1 MIFNKSFGNYR
12 LAQKLATGGMADL
25 FLAVRQGAGGFE
37 RLVVIKSLL
46 PHLLE
51 QEATRALFLQ
61 EGLIGGRIEHANV
74 VRVLDADVA
83 EGRPFL
89 VLEYI
94 AGANLESLVALAGEG
109 TLGPDE
115 VARCIADAAYG
126 LAAAHRATD
135 RDGRPLALV
144 HRDISPHNLLVGVD
158 GRTRLFDFG
167 VAQTSTS
174 EPGNTKSAGKTAYM
188 SPEQCRGHEL
198 DGRSDLF
205 ALGVVFHELLT
216 GRRLFARDSYMA
228 SLRAITEEEIVPP
241 STVRAGVPAEL
252 DGLVMQLLEREPED
266 RIASAE
272 LVAEELERWLAGR
285 SPAAWN
291 ALGAKVAEGFAA
303 RLEEEQAVALKVL
316 AAPVQTE
323 STVDLANFRYS
334 GAVASVAETPAQA
347 PPTAAVAPA
356 APGVAVAAPAALGVA
371 VAAPSASDAALAAA
385 RRTTRLA
392 VAGALVCA
400 GLALFA
406 VTRQRPV
413 APASPVAAAPQPAP
427 AAIPTSAAEPTGGPG
442 AVRVVYEPAD
452 ATLFVDGTQSGS
464 RSPADIAS
472 LALGKEHSLRLE
484 REGFETISFPFTLDS
499 AEVLEIQLQLS
510 PAVPVGKVDLLSE
523 PAGAEVWVAGNRLG
537 VTPLVGAEFAA
548 NKNFVIEF
556 RRPGASTVRRAIFV
570 RSGANPPVEVKPAV
584 AATPKPAA
592 AAAAPA
598 APVAPARKAMPKT
611 KNADGKYPL
620 LTE

>member
-1 MIFNKSFGNYR
+1 VIFNKSFGNYR
-12 LAQKLATGGMADL
+12 LAKKLATGGMADL
-25 FLAVRQGAGGFE
+25 FLAVRQGEGGFE

-61 EGLIGGRIEHANV
+61 EGRIGGRIEHANV
-74 VRVLDADVA
+74 VPVLDADVA

-89 VLEYI
+89 VLAYV
-94 AGANLESLVALAGEG
+94 AGANLDELVAQGGESA
-109 TLGPDE
+109 LSADE
-115 VARCIADAAYG
+115 AARCITDAAHG

-135 RDGRPLALV
+135 REGQPLAVV

-167 VAQTSTS
+167 VAQTSAS

-228 SLRAITEEEIVPP
+228 SLRAITEEEIAPP
-241 STVRAGVPAEL
+241 SQVRAGVPAEL
-252 DGLVMQLLEREPED
+252 DALVMQLLEREPEE

-272 LVAEELERWLAGR
+272 RVAEELERWLAGR
-285 SPAAWN
+285 STAAWK
-291 ALGAKVAEGFAA
+291 ALGAKVAAGFSA

-334 GAVASVAETPAQA
+334 GAVPSVTEAPAPI
-347 PPTAAVAPA
+347 PPAAAAVAPA
-356 APGVAVAAPAALGVA
+356 VGTAAPVSPSANAAIAAAKRQSAVAIAVALVFAGLAVFAVMRQRPAAPAAPVA
-371 VAAPSASDAALAAA
+371 VAVASQPAQEAAPLAAVVPA
-385 RRTTRLA
+385 
-392 VAGALVCA
+392 AGA
-400 GLALFA
+400 
-406 VTRQRPV
+406 
-413 APASPVAAAPQPAP
+413 
-427 AAIPTSAAEPTGGPG
+427 G

-452 ATLFVDGTQSGS
+452 ATLFVDGIFGGAA
-464 RSPADIAS
+464 SPTDIAS

-484 REGFETISFPFTLDS
+484 RAGYETIFFPFTLDS

-510 PAVPVGKVDLLSE
+510 PAVPVGKVDLVSE
-523 PAGAEVWVAGNRLG
+523 PAGAEVWIAGNRLG
-537 VTPLVGAEFAA
+537 VTPLRQVELAA
-548 NKNFVIEF
+548 NKTFVIEF
-556 RRPGASTVRRAIFV
+556 RRQGSPTVRRAIFV
-570 RSGANPPVEVKPAV
+570 RSGANPAVEVRNAV
-584 AATPKPAA
+584 ARAAKPESP

-598 APVAPARKAMPKT
+598 ATPGRKSLPKE
-611 KNADGKYPL
+611 KSADGKYPL

>member
-1 MIFNKSFGNYR
+1 VIFNKSFGNYR
-12 LAQKLATGGMADL
+12 LARKLATGGMADL
-25 FLAVRQGAGGFE
+25 FLAVRQGEGGFE

-61 EGLIGGRIEHANV
+61 EGRIGGQVEHANV

-89 VLEYI
+89 VLEYV
-94 AGANLESLVALAGEG
+94 AGANLDELVALAGDDAL
-109 TLGPDE
+109 TVDE
-115 VARCIADAAYG
+115 AARCIADAAHG

-135 RDGRPLALV
+135 REGHPLALV
-144 HRDISPHNLLVGVD
+144 HRDISPHNLMVGVD

-167 VAQTSTS
+167 VAQTATS
-174 EPGNTKSAGKTAYM
+174 EPGSSKTAGKTAYM

-198 DGRSDLF
+198 DARSDIF
-205 ALGVVFHELLT
+205 ALGVVFHELLS

-241 STVRAGVPAEL
+241 SHIRAEVPAEL
-252 DGLVMQLLEREPED
+252 DALVMQLLEREPEE
-266 RIASAE
+266 RMGSAE
-272 LVAEELERWLAGR
+272 KLAEELERWVAGR

-291 ALGAKVAEGFAA
+291 ALGTKVASGFAA
-303 RLEEEQAVALKVL
+303 TLEENRAVALKVL

-334 GAVASVAETPAQA
+334 GSVPSA
-347 PPTAAVAPA
+347 PEAPA
-356 APGVAVAAPAALGVA
+356 AAPSNATPPVAAPAVSMARPLA
-371 VAAPSASDAALAAA
+371 DSAALAAA
-385 RRTTRLA
+385 KRQTAMA
-392 VAGALVCA
+392 VAVALICA

-406 VTRQRPV
+406 VTRPRPV
-413 APASPVAAAPQPAP
+413 ATAAPVVAAPQPTLAAAP
-427 AAIPTSAAEPTGGPG
+427 PTSAAEPSPGAG
-442 AVRVVYEPAD
+442 AVRVVYQPAD

-464 RSPADIAS
+464 KSPADIAS

-484 REGFETISFPFTLDS
+484 RDGFETIFFPFTLDS

-510 PAVPVGKVDLLSE
+510 PAVPVGKLDLLSE
-523 PAGAEVWVAGNRLG
+523 PAGAEVWIAGNRLG
-537 VTPLVGAEFAA
+537 VTPLRQVELAA
-548 NKNFVIEF
+548 NKTFVIEF
-556 RRPGASTVRRAIFV
+556 RRPGGPTVRRAIFV

-584 AATPKPAA
+584 ALAPKPATA
-592 AAAAPA
+592 AAEPA
-598 APVAPARKAMPKT
+598 APAPARKPLPKK

>member
-12 LAQKLATGGMADL
+12 LAKKLATGGMADL
-25 FLAVRQGAGGFE
+25 FLAVRQGEGGFE

-61 EGLIGGRIEHANV
+61 EGRIGGRIEHANV

-89 VLEYI
+89 VLEYV
-94 AGANLESLVALAGEG
+94 AGANLDELVAQGGESA
-109 TLGPDE
+109 LSAE
-115 VARCIADAAYG
+115 EAARCIADAAHG

-135 RDGRPLALV
+135 REGHPLALV

-158 GRTRLFDFG
+158 GKTRLFDFG
-167 VAQTSTS
+167 VAQTAAS
-174 EPGNTKSAGKTAYM
+174 EPGSTKTAGKTAYM

-228 SLRAITEEEIVPP
+228 SLRAITEEEIAPP
-241 STVRAGVPAEL
+241 SQLRAGVPAEL
-252 DGLVMQLLEREPED
+252 DALVRQLLEREPEE

-272 LVAEELERWLAGR
+272 RVAEELERWLAGR
-285 SPAAWN
+285 STAAWN
-291 ALGAKVAEGFAA
+291 ALGAKVAAGFSA
-303 RLEEEQAVALKVL
+303 RLEEDQAVALKVL

-334 GAVASVAETPAQA
+334 GAVPSVTEAPAPILPA
-347 PPTAAVAPA
+347 APA
-356 APGVAVAAPAALGVA
+356 AAPALGVA
-371 VAAPSASDAALAAA
+371 VASPAAGDAAIAAA
-385 RRTTRLA
+385 KRQTA
-392 VAGALVCA
+392 VAIAVALVFA
-400 GLALFA
+400 GLAIFA
-406 VTRQRPV
+406 VTGQRPV
-413 APASPVAAAPQPAP
+413 APAAPVALAPQPAQEAAPLAAVVP
-427 AAIPTSAAEPTGGPG
+427 AAGAG

-452 ATLFVDGTQSGS
+452 ATLFVDGIFSGS
-464 RSPADIAS
+464 ASPTDIAS

-484 REGFETISFPFTLDS
+484 RAGYETIFFPFTLDS

-510 PAVPVGKVDLLSE
+510 PAVPVGKVDLVSE
-523 PAGAEVWVAGNRLG
+523 PAGAEVWIAGNRLG
-537 VTPLVGAEFAA
+537 VTPLRQVELAA
-548 NKNFVIEF
+548 NKTFVIEF
-556 RRPGASTVRRAIFV
+556 RRQGSPTVRRAIFV
-570 RSGANPPVEVKPAV
+570 RSGANPAVEVRNAV
-584 AATPKPAA
+584 ARAAKPESPAI
-592 AAAAPA
+592 AAPA
-598 APVAPARKAMPKT
+598 VAPARKSLPKQ
-611 KNADGKYPL
+611 KAADGKYPL

>member
-12 LAQKLATGGMADL
+12 LAKKLATGGMADL
-25 FLAVRQGAGGFE
+25 FLAVRQGGGGFE

-61 EGLIGGRIEHANV
+61 EGRIGGRIEHANV
-74 VRVLDADVA
+74 VRVLDAEVA

-89 VLEYI
+89 VLEYV
-94 AGANLESLVALAGEG
+94 AGANLDELIALAGEG

-135 RDGRPLALV
+135 REGRPLALV

-167 VAQTSTS
+167 VAQTAAS

-228 SLRAITEEEIVPP
+228 SLRAITEEEIAPP
-241 STVRAGVPAEL
+241 SQVRAEVPAEL
-252 DGLVMQLLEREPED
+252 DAIVMQLLEREPEE
-266 RIASAE
+266 RMGSAE
-272 LVAEELERWLAGR
+272 QLAEELERWLAGR
-285 SPAAWN
+285 SHAARN
-291 ALGAKVAEGFAA
+291 SLGAKVAAGFAA

-334 GAVASVAETPAQA
+334 GSVPSVAETPAQVPA
-347 PPTAAVAPA
+347 TAAPA
-356 APGVAVAAPAALGVA
+356 ASAALGVA
-371 VAAPSASDAALAAA
+371 LASPAAGGAALAAA
-385 RRTTRLA
+385 KRQTAIAIA
-392 VAGALVCA
+392 VAVVCA

-406 VTRQRPV
+406 VTRHRPS
-413 APASPVAAAPQPAP
+413 APAAPVVAAQQPAP
-427 AAIPTSAAEPTGGPG
+427 ATMPTAAAEPTPGAG
-442 AVRVVYEPAD
+442 AVRVVYEPGD
-452 ATLFVDGTQSGS
+452 AMLFVDGTPSGS

-484 REGFETISFPFTLDS
+484 REGFETIFFPFTLDS
-499 AEVLEIQLQLS
+499 VEVLEIQLQLS

-537 VTPLVGAEFAA
+537 VTPLVGVELAA

-556 RRPGASTVRRAIFV
+556 RRQGASTVRRAVFV

-584 AATPKPAA
+584 TGAPKPATEA
-592 AAAAPA
+592 AVPA
-598 APVAPARKAMPKT
+598 APKPARKVLPKT

>member
-12 LAQKLATGGMADL
+12 LAKKLATGGMADL
-25 FLAVRQGAGGFE
+25 FLAVRQGEGGFE

-61 EGLIGGRIEHANV
+61 EGRIGGRIEHANV

-89 VLEYI
+89 VLEYV
-94 AGANLESLVALAGEG
+94 AGANLDELVAQGGESA
-109 TLGPDE
+109 LSADE
-115 VARCIADAAYG
+115 AARCIADAAHG

-135 RDGRPLALV
+135 REGHPLAVV

-167 VAQTSTS
+167 VAQTAAS
-174 EPGNTKSAGKTAYM
+174 EPGSTKTAGKTAYM

-216 GRRLFARDSYMA
+216 GRRLFTRDSYMA
-228 SLRAITEEEIVPP
+228 SLRAITEEEIAPP
-241 STVRAGVPAEL
+241 SQLRAGVPAEL
-252 DGLVMQLLEREPED
+252 DALVMQLLEREPEE

-272 LVAEELERWLAGR
+272 RVAEELERWLAGR
-285 SPAAWN
+285 STAAWN
-291 ALGAKVAEGFAA
+291 ALGAKVSAGFSA
-303 RLEEEQAVALKVL
+303 RLEEDQAVALKVL

-334 GAVASVAETPAQA
+334 GAVPSVAEAPAQV
-347 PPTAAVAPA
+347 PPA
-356 APGVAVAAPAALGVA
+356 APAVPSALGVA
-371 VAAPSASDAALAAA
+371 VALRPAGDAALAASK
-385 RRTTRLA
+385 RQTA
-392 VAGALVCA
+392 VAVAVALVFA
-400 GLALFA
+400 GLAVFA

-413 APASPVAAAPQPAP
+413 APAAPVAVAPQPALEAAPLAAVVP
-427 AAIPTSAAEPTGGPG
+427 AAGAG

-452 ATLFVDGTQSGS
+452 ATLFVDGLFGGAA
-464 RSPADIAS
+464 SPTDIAS

-484 REGFETISFPFTLDS
+484 RAGYETIFFPFTLDS
-499 AEVLEIQLQLS
+499 DEVLEIQLQLS
-510 PAVPVGKVDLLSE
+510 PAVPVGKVDLVSE
-523 PAGAEVWVAGNRLG
+523 PAGAEVWIAGNRLG
-537 VTPLVGAEFAA
+537 VTPLRQVELAA
-548 NKNFVIEF
+548 NKTFVFEF
-556 RRPGASTVRRAIFV
+556 RRAGAPTVRRAIFV

-584 AATPKPAA
+584 AAAPKPAS
-592 AAAAPA
+592 AAPA
-598 APVAPARKAMPKT
+598 AVAPARKSLPKT
-611 KNADGKYPL
+611 KAADGKYPL

>member
-12 LAQKLATGGMADL
+12 LAKKLATGGMADL

-61 EGLIGGRIEHANV
+61 EGRIGGRVEHANV

-89 VLEYI
+89 VLEYV
-94 AGANLESLVALAGEG
+94 AGANLDELVAHGGESA
-109 TLGPDE
+109 LSADE
-115 VARCIADAAYG
+115 AARCIADAAHG
-126 LAAAHRATD
+126 LVAAHRATD
-135 RDGRPLALV
+135 RDGHPLAVV

-167 VAQTSTS
+167 VAQTAAS
-174 EPGNTKSAGKTAYM
+174 EPGSTKTAGKTAYM

-198 DGRSDLF
+198 DARSDLF

-228 SLRAITEEEIVPP
+228 SLRAITEEEIAPP
-241 STVRAGVPAEL
+241 SQVRAGVPAEL
-252 DGLVMQLLEREPED
+252 DALVMQLLEREPEE
-266 RIASAE
+266 RIASAAR
-272 LVAEELERWLAGR
+272 VAEELELWLAGR
-285 SPAAWN
+285 STAAWN
-291 ALGAKVAEGFAA
+291 ALGAKVAVGFAA
-303 RLEEEQAVALKVL
+303 RLEENRAVALKVL

-334 GAVASVAETPAQA
+334 GSVPSVTETPAQV
-347 PPTAAVAPA
+347 PP
-356 APGVAVAAPAALGVA
+356 AAPAALGVA
-371 VAAPSASDAALAAA
+371 VASPAAGDAALAAA
-385 RRTTRLA
+385 KRRTGVA
-392 VAGALVCA
+392 VAVALVCA

-413 APASPVAAAPQPAP
+413 APAAPVAVAPQPAQEAAPLAAVVP
-427 AAIPTSAAEPTGGPG
+427 AAGAG

-452 ATLFVDGTQSGS
+452 ATLFVDGLFGGAA
-464 RSPADIAS
+464 SPTDIAS

-484 REGFETISFPFTLDS
+484 RAGYETIFFPFTLDS
-499 AEVLEIQLQLS
+499 DEVLEIQLQLS
-510 PAVPVGKVDLLSE
+510 PAVPVGKVDLVSE

-537 VTPLVGAEFAA
+537 VTPLRQVELAA
-548 NKNFVIEF
+548 NKTFVFEF
-556 RRPGASTVRRAIFV
+556 RRAGAPTVRRAIFV
-570 RSGANPPVEVKPAV
+570 RSGANPPVEVKAAV
-584 AATPKPAA
+584 AAAPKPASV
-592 AAAAPA
+592 APA
-598 APVAPARKAMPKT
+598 AVAPARKSLPKT
-611 KNADGKYPL
+611 KAADGKYPL

>member
-12 LAQKLATGGMADL
+12 LAKKLATGGMADL

-37 RLVVIKSLL
+37 RLLVIKSLL

-61 EGLIGGRIEHANV
+61 EGLIGGRIEHANI

-94 AGANLESLVALAGEG
+94 AGANLEELVSLAGEG
-109 TLGPDE
+109 TLGADE

-167 VAQTSTS
+167 VAQTSAS

-228 SLRAITEEEIVPP
+228 SLRAITEEEIAPP

-252 DGLVMQLLEREPED
+252 DAIVMKLLEREPEE

-291 ALGAKVAEGFAA
+291 ALGAKVAAGFAA
-303 RLEEEQAVALKVL
+303 RLDEDRAVALKVL

-334 GAVASVAETPAQA
+334 GAVPSVAETPAQV
-347 PPTAAVAPA
+347 PPA
-356 APGVAVAAPAALGVA
+356 AQAIPAPLGVTVAAPAAGQ
-371 VAAPSASDAALAAA
+371 DALAAA
-385 RRTTRLA
+385 KRTARLSM
-392 VAGALVCA
+392 AGALVCA

-413 APASPVAAAPQPAP
+413 APASPVAAAPRTVP
-427 AAIPTSAAEPTGGPG
+427 AAMPTSVAEPTGGPG

-452 ATLFVDGTQSGS
+452 ATLFVDGTQSGI

-472 LALGKEHSLRLE
+472 LALTSQ
-484 REGFETISFPFTLDS
+484 P
-499 AEVLEIQLQLS
+499 
-510 PAVPVGKVDLLSE
+510 PE
-523 PAGAEVWVAGNRLG
+523 PR
-537 VTPLVGAEFAA
+537 
-548 NKNFVIEF
+548 
-556 RRPGASTVRRAIFV
+556 
-570 RSGANPPVEVKPAV
+570 
-584 AATPKPAA
+584 
-592 AAAAPA
+592 
-598 APVAPARKAMPKT
+598 
-611 KNADGKYPL
+611 
-620 LTE
+620 

>member
-12 LAQKLATGGMADL
+12 LAKKLATGGMADL
-25 FLAVRQGAGGFE
+25 FLAVRQGEGGFE

-61 EGLIGGRIEHANV
+61 EGRIGGRIEHANV

-89 VLEYI
+89 VLEYV
-94 AGANLESLVALAGEG
+94 AGANLDELVAQGGESA
-109 TLGPDE
+109 LSAE
-115 VARCIADAAYG
+115 EAARCIADAAHG

-135 RDGRPLALV
+135 REGHPLALV

-158 GRTRLFDFG
+158 GKTRLFDFG
-167 VAQTSTS
+167 VAQTAAS
-174 EPGNTKSAGKTAYM
+174 EPGSTKTAGKTAYM

-228 SLRAITEEEIVPP
+228 SLRAITEEEIAPP
-241 STVRAGVPAEL
+241 SQLRAGVPAEL
-252 DGLVMQLLEREPED
+252 DALVRQLLEREPEE

-272 LVAEELERWLAGR
+272 RVAEELERWLAGR
-285 SPAAWN
+285 STAAWN
-291 ALGAKVAEGFAA
+291 ALGAKVAAGFSA
-303 RLEEEQAVALKVL
+303 RLEEDQAVALKVL

-323 STVDLANFRYS
+323 STVDLTNFRYS
-334 GAVASVAETPAQA
+334 GAVPSVVEAPAQVA
-347 PPTAAVAPA
+347 TAAPS
-356 APGVAVAAPAALGVA
+356 ALGVA
-371 VAAPSASDAALAAA
+371 VALRPAGDAALSASK
-385 RRTTRLA
+385 RQTA
-392 VAGALVCA
+392 VAVAVALVFA
-400 GLALFA
+400 GLAAFA
-406 VTRQRPV
+406 VTRPRPV
-413 APASPVAAAPQPAP
+413 APAAPVAVAPQPAQEAAPLAAVVP
-427 AAIPTSAAEPTGGPG
+427 AAGAG

-452 ATLFVDGTQSGS
+452 ATLFVDGLFGGAA
-464 RSPADIAS
+464 SPTDIAS

-484 REGFETISFPFTLDS
+484 RAGYETIFFPFTLDS
-499 AEVLEIQLQLS
+499 DEVLEIQLQLS
-510 PAVPVGKVDLLSE
+510 PAVPVGKVDLVSE

-537 VTPLVGAEFAA
+537 VTPLRQVELAA
-548 NKNFVIEF
+548 NKTFVFEF
-556 RRPGASTVRRAIFV
+556 RRAGAPTVRRAIFV

-584 AATPKPAA
+584 AAAPKPASV
-592 AAAAPA
+592 APA
-598 APVAPARKAMPKT
+598 AVAPARKSLPKT
-611 KNADGKYPL
+611 KAADGKYPL

>member
-1 MIFNKSFGNYR
+1 VIFNKSFGNYR
-12 LAQKLATGGMADL
+12 LAKKLATGGMADL
-25 FLAVRQGAGGFE
+25 FLAVRQGEGGFE

-51 QEATRALFLQ
+51 QDATRTLFLQ

-89 VLEYI
+89 VLEYV
-94 AGANLESLVALAGEG
+94 AGANLDELVAQGGESA
-109 TLGPDE
+109 LSADDA
-115 VARCIADAAYG
+115 ARCIADAAYG
-126 LAAAHRATD
+126 LAAAHRATN
-135 RDGRPLALV
+135 RDGRPLAVV

-167 VAQTSTS
+167 VAQTAAS
-174 EPGNTKSAGKTAYM
+174 EPGSTKTAGKTAYM

-228 SLRAITEEEIVPP
+228 SLRAITEEEIAPP
-241 STVRAGVPAEL
+241 SQVRAGVPAEL
-252 DGLVMQLLEREPED
+252 DAIVMKLLEREPED
-266 RIASAE
+266 RIASAD

-291 ALGAKVAEGFAA
+291 ALGAKVAAGFAA
-303 RLEEEQAVALKVL
+303 TLEEDQAVALKVL

-334 GAVASVAETPAQA
+334 GSAPAVAETPAQV
-347 PPTAAVAPA
+347 PPAAAVAPA
-356 APGVAVAAPAALGVA
+356 ALGAAVAVPAAGQ
-371 VAAPSASDAALAAA
+371 AAQATAK
-385 RRTTRLA
+385 RTTRLA
-392 VAGALVCA
+392 IAVALVCA

-413 APASPVAAAPQPAP
+413 APASPVAAAPQTVP
-427 AAIPTSAAEPTGGPG
+427 AAMPTSVAELTGGPG

-452 ATLFVDGTQSGS
+452 ATLFVDGSASGS

-484 REGFETISFPFTLDS
+484 SVGFETISFPFTLDS

-510 PAVPVGKVDLLSE
+510 PAVPVGKVDLVSE

-537 VTPLVGAEFAA
+537 VTPLLGVELAA

-556 RRPGASTVRRAIFV
+556 RRAGASTVRRAIFV

-584 AATPKPAA
+584 TAAPKPATA
-592 AAAAPA
+592 ASAPAAPA
-598 APVAPARKAMPKT
+598 APARKALPKT

>member
-1 MIFNKSFGNYR
+1 VIFNKSFGNYR
-12 LAQKLATGGMADL
+12 LAKKLATGGMADL
-25 FLAVRQGAGGFE
+25 FLAVRQGEGGFE

-51 QEATRALFLQ
+51 QDATRTLFLQ

-89 VLEYI
+89 VLEYV
-94 AGANLESLVALAGEG
+94 AGANLDELVAQGGESA
-109 TLGPDE
+109 LSADDA
-115 VARCIADAAYG
+115 ARCIADAAYG
-126 LAAAHRATD
+126 LAAAHRATN
-135 RDGRPLALV
+135 RDGRPLAVV

-167 VAQTSTS
+167 VAQTAAS
-174 EPGNTKSAGKTAYM
+174 EPGSTKTAGKTAYM

-228 SLRAITEEEIVPP
+228 SLRAITEEEIAPP
-241 STVRAGVPAEL
+241 SQVRAGVPAEL
-252 DGLVMQLLEREPED
+252 DAIVMKLLEREPED
-266 RIASAE
+266 RIASAD

-291 ALGAKVAEGFAA
+291 ALGAKVAAGFAA
-303 RLEEEQAVALKVL
+303 TLEEDQAVALKVL

-334 GAVASVAETPAQA
+334 GSAPAVAETPAQV
-347 PPTAAVAPA
+347 PPAAAVAPA
-356 APGVAVAAPAALGVA
+356 ALGAAVAVPAAGQ
-371 VAAPSASDAALAAA
+371 AAQATAK
-385 RRTTRLA
+385 RTTRLA
-392 VAGALVCA
+392 IAVALVCA

-413 APASPVAAAPQPAP
+413 APASPVAAAPQTVP
-427 AAIPTSAAEPTGGPG
+427 AAMPTSVAELTGGPG

-452 ATLFVDGTQSGS
+452 ATLFVDGTASGS

-484 REGFETISFPFTLDS
+484 SVGFETISFPFTLDS

-510 PAVPVGKVDLLSE
+510 PAVPVGKVDLVSE

-537 VTPLVGAEFAA
+537 VTPLLGVELAA

-556 RRPGASTVRRAIFV
+556 RRAGASTVRRAIFV

-584 AATPKPAA
+584 AAVPKPAPA
-592 AAAAPA
+592 ASAPAAPA
-598 APVAPARKAMPKT
+598 ATARKPLPKT

>member
-12 LAQKLATGGMADL
+12 LAKKLATGGMADL

-61 EGLIGGRIEHANV
+61 EGRIGGRVEHANV

-89 VLEYI
+89 VLEYV
-94 AGANLESLVALAGEG
+94 AGANLDELVAHGGESA
-109 TLGPDE
+109 LSADE
-115 VARCIADAAYG
+115 AARCIADAAHG
-126 LAAAHRATD
+126 LADAHRATD
-135 RDGRPLALV
+135 RDGHPLAVV

-167 VAQTSTS
+167 VAQTAAS
-174 EPGNTKSAGKTAYM
+174 EPGSTKTAGKTAYM

-216 GRRLFARDSYMA
+216 GRRLFTRDSYMA
-228 SLRAITEEEIVPP
+228 SLRAITEEEIAPP
-241 STVRAGVPAEL
+241 SQLRAGVPAEL
-252 DGLVMQLLEREPED
+252 DALVMQLLEREPEE

-272 LVAEELERWLAGR
+272 RVAEELERWLAGR
-285 SPAAWN
+285 STAAWN
-291 ALGAKVAEGFAA
+291 ALGAKVSAGFSA
-303 RLEEEQAVALKVL
+303 RLEEDQAVALKVL

-334 GAVASVAETPAQA
+334 GAVPSVAEAPAQV
-347 PPTAAVAPA
+347 PPA
-356 APGVAVAAPAALGVA
+356 APAVPSALGVA
-371 VAAPSASDAALAAA
+371 VALRPAGDAALAASK
-385 RRTTRLA
+385 RQTA
-392 VAGALVCA
+392 VAVAVALVFA
-400 GLALFA
+400 GLAVFA

-413 APASPVAAAPQPAP
+413 APAAP
-427 AAIPTSAAEPTGGPG
+427 AAIAVSTAPTAAALAAVTPPVADGE
-442 AVRVVYEPAD
+442 VRVVYQPVD
-452 ATLFVDGTQSGS
+452 ATLFVDGVFGGAA
-464 RSPADIAS
+464 SPADIAS

-484 REGFETISFPFTLDS
+484 REGFETIFFPFTLDS

-510 PAVPVGKVDLLSE
+510 PAVPVGKVDLVSE
-523 PAGAEVWVAGNRLG
+523 PAGTEVWIAGNRLG
-537 VTPLVGAEFAA
+537 VTPLRQVELAA
-548 NKNFVIEF
+548 NKTFVIEF

-584 AATPKPAA
+584 AAAPKPAST
-592 AAAAPA
+592 APA
-598 APVAPARKAMPKT
+598 AVAPARKSLPKT
-611 KNADGKYPL
+611 KAADGKYPL

>member
-12 LAQKLATGGMADL
+12 LAKKLATGGMADL
-25 FLAVRQGAGGFE
+25 FLAVRQGEGGFE

-61 EGLIGGRIEHANV
+61 EGRIGGRIEHANV

-89 VLEYI
+89 VLEYV
-94 AGANLESLVALAGEG
+94 AGANLDELVAQGGESA
-109 TLGPDE
+109 LSAE
-115 VARCIADAAYG
+115 EAARCIADAAHG

-135 RDGRPLALV
+135 REGHPLALV

-158 GRTRLFDFG
+158 GKTRLFDFG
-167 VAQTSTS
+167 VAQTAAS
-174 EPGNTKSAGKTAYM
+174 EPGSTKTAGKTAYM

-228 SLRAITEEEIVPP
+228 SLRAITEEEIAPP
-241 STVRAGVPAEL
+241 SQLRAGVPAEL
-252 DGLVMQLLEREPED
+252 DALVRQLLEREPEE

-272 LVAEELERWLAGR
+272 RVAEELERWLAGR
-285 SPAAWN
+285 STAAWN
-291 ALGAKVAEGFAA
+291 ALGAKVAAGFSA
-303 RLEEEQAVALKVL
+303 RLEEDQAVALKVL

-323 STVDLANFRYS
+323 STVDLTNFRYS
-334 GAVASVAETPAQA
+334 GAVPSVVEAPAQVATAAPSALGVSVALRPAGDAALSASKRQ
-347 PPTAAVAPA
+347 TAVAVAVALVFAGLAAFAVTRPRPVAPA
-356 APGVAVAAPAALGVA
+356 APVAV
-371 VAAPSASDAALAAA
+371 
-385 RRTTRLA
+385 
-392 VAGALVCA
+392 
-400 GLALFA
+400 
-406 VTRQRPV
+406 
-413 APASPVAAAPQPAP
+413 APQPAQEAAPLAAVVP
-427 AAIPTSAAEPTGGPG
+427 AAGAG

-452 ATLFVDGTQSGS
+452 ATLFVDGLFGGAA
-464 RSPADIAS
+464 SPTDIAS

-484 REGFETISFPFTLDS
+484 RAGYETIFFPFTLDS
-499 AEVLEIQLQLS
+499 DEVLEIQLQLS
-510 PAVPVGKVDLLSE
+510 PAVPVGKVDLVSE

-537 VTPLVGAEFAA
+537 VTPLRQVELAA
-548 NKNFVIEF
+548 NKTFVFEF
-556 RRPGASTVRRAIFV
+556 RRAGAPTVRRAIFV

-584 AATPKPAA
+584 AAAPKPASV
-592 AAAAPA
+592 APA
-598 APVAPARKAMPKT
+598 AVAPARKSLPKT
-611 KNADGKYPL
+611 KAADGKYPL

>member
-12 LAQKLATGGMADL
+12 LAKKIATGGMADL
-25 FLAVRQGAGGFE
+25 FLAVRQGEGGFE

-51 QEATRALFLQ
+51 QEATRGLFLQ
-61 EGLIGGRIEHANV
+61 EARIGGRIEHANV
-74 VRVLDADVA
+74 VPVLDADVA

-89 VLEYI
+89 VLAYV
-94 AGANLESLVALAGEG
+94 AGANLDELVAQGGESA
-109 TLGPDE
+109 LSADE
-115 VARCIADAAYG
+115 AARCIADAAHG

-135 RDGRPLALV
+135 REGRPLAVV
-144 HRDISPHNLLVGVD
+144 HRDISPHNLLVGID

-167 VAQTSTS
+167 VAQTAAS
-174 EPGNTKSAGKTAYM
+174 EPGSSKAAGKTAYM

-241 STVRAGVPAEL
+241 SQLRAGVPAEL
-252 DGLVMQLLEREPED
+252 DALVMQLLEREPEE

-272 LVAEELERWLAGR
+272 RVAEELERWLAGR
-285 SPAAWN
+285 STAAWN
-291 ALGAKVAEGFAA
+291 ALGTKVAAGFSA
-303 RLEEEQAVALKVL
+303 RLEEDQAVALKVL

-334 GAVASVAETPAQA
+334 GAVPSVTDAPAPILPA
-347 PPTAAVAPA
+347 APA
-356 APGVAVAAPAALGVA
+356 ASPALGVA
-371 VAAPSASDAALAAA
+371 VASPAAGDAALAAA
-385 RRTTRLA
+385 KRQTA
-392 VAGALVCA
+392 VAIAVALVFA

-406 VTRQRPV
+406 VTRQRPL
-413 APASPVAAAPQPAP
+413 APAAPVAVAVAPQPPQEAAPLAAVVP
-427 AAIPTSAAEPTGGPG
+427 AAGAG

-452 ATLFVDGTQSGS
+452 ATLFVDGIFSGGA
-464 RSPADIAS
+464 SPTDIAS

-484 REGFETISFPFTLDS
+484 RAGYETIFFPFTLDS

-510 PAVPVGKVDLLSE
+510 PAVPVGKVDLVSE
-523 PAGAEVWVAGNRLG
+523 PAGAEVWIAGNRLG
-537 VTPLVGAEFAA
+537 VTPLRQVELAA

-556 RRPGASTVRRAIFV
+556 RRQGSPTVRRAIFV
-570 RSGANPPVEVKPAV
+570 RSGANPAVEVRNAV
-584 AATPKPAA
+584 ARAAKPESPAI
-592 AAAAPA
+592 AAPA
-598 APVAPARKAMPKT
+598 VAPARKSLPKQ
-611 KNADGKYPL
+611 KAADGKYPL

>member
-1 MIFNKSFGNYR
+1 VIFNKSFGNYR
-12 LAQKLATGGMADL
+12 LAKKLATGGMADL
-25 FLAVRQGAGGFE
+25 FLAVRQGEGGFE

-51 QEATRALFLQ
+51 QDATRTLFLQ

-89 VLEYI
+89 VLEYV
-94 AGANLESLVALAGEG
+94 AGANLDELVAQGGESA
-109 TLGPDE
+109 LSADDA
-115 VARCIADAAYG
+115 ARCIADAAYG
-126 LAAAHRATD
+126 LAAAHRATN
-135 RDGRPLALV
+135 RDGRPLAVV

-167 VAQTSTS
+167 VAQTAAS
-174 EPGNTKSAGKTAYM
+174 EPGSTKTAGKTAYM

-228 SLRAITEEEIVPP
+228 SLRAITEEEIAPP
-241 STVRAGVPAEL
+241 SQVRAGVPAEL
-252 DGLVMQLLEREPED
+252 DAIVMKLLEREPED
-266 RIASAE
+266 RIASAD

-291 ALGAKVAEGFAA
+291 ALGAKVAAGFAA
-303 RLEEEQAVALKVL
+303 TLEEDQAVALKVL

-334 GAVASVAETPAQA
+334 GSAPAVAETPAQV
-347 PPTAAVAPA
+347 PPAAAVAPA
-356 APGVAVAAPAALGVA
+356 ALGAAVAVPAAGQ
-371 VAAPSASDAALAAA
+371 AAQATAK
-385 RRTTRLA
+385 RTTRLA
-392 VAGALVCA
+392 IAVALVCA

-413 APASPVAAAPQPAP
+413 APASPVAAAPQTVP
-427 AAIPTSAAEPTGGPG
+427 AAMPTSVAELTGGPG

-452 ATLFVDGTQSGS
+452 ATLFVDGTASGS

-484 REGFETISFPFTLDS
+484 SVGFETISFPFTLDS

-537 VTPLVGAEFAA
+537 VTPLLGVELAA

-556 RRPGASTVRRAIFV
+556 RRAGASTVRRAIFV

-584 AATPKPAA
+584 AAVPKPAPA
-592 AAAAPA
+592 ASAPAAPA
-598 APVAPARKAMPKT
+598 ATARKPLPKT

>member
-12 LAQKLATGGMADL
+12 LAKKLATGGMADL
-25 FLAVRQGAGGFE
+25 FLAVRQGEGGFE

-61 EGLIGGRIEHANV
+61 EGRIGGRIEHANV

-89 VLEYI
+89 VLEYV
-94 AGANLESLVALAGEG
+94 AGANLDELVAQGGESA
-109 TLGPDE
+109 LSADE
-115 VARCIADAAYG
+115 AARCIADAAHG

-135 RDGRPLALV
+135 REGHPLALV

-158 GRTRLFDFG
+158 GKTRLFDFG
-167 VAQTSTS
+167 VAQTAAS
-174 EPGNTKSAGKTAYM
+174 EPGSTKTAGKTAYM

-228 SLRAITEEEIVPP
+228 SLRAITEEEIAPP
-241 STVRAGVPAEL
+241 SQLRAGVPAEL
-252 DGLVMQLLEREPED
+252 DALVRQLLEREPEE

-272 LVAEELERWLAGR
+272 RVAEELERWLAGR
-285 SPAAWN
+285 STAAWN
-291 ALGAKVAEGFAA
+291 ALGAKVAAGFSA
-303 RLEEEQAVALKVL
+303 RLEEDQAVALKVL

-334 GAVASVAETPAQA
+334 GAVPSVTEAPAPI
-347 PPTAAVAPA
+347 PPAAAAVAPA
-356 APGVAVAAPAALGVA
+356 VGGAVASPAAGDAAIAAAKRQTA
-371 VAAPSASDAALAAA
+371 VAI
-385 RRTTRLA
+385 A
-392 VAGALVCA
+392 VALVFA
-400 GLALFA
+400 GLAIFA

-413 APASPVAAAPQPAP
+413 APPAPVAVAPQPAQEAAPLAAVVP
-427 AAIPTSAAEPTGGPG
+427 AAGAG

-452 ATLFVDGTQSGS
+452 ATLFVDGIFSGGA
-464 RSPADIAS
+464 SPTDIAS

-484 REGFETISFPFTLDS
+484 RAGYETIFFPFTLDS

-510 PAVPVGKVDLLSE
+510 PAVPVGKVDLVSE
-523 PAGAEVWVAGNRLG
+523 PAGAEVWIAGNRLG
-537 VTPLVGAEFAA
+537 VTPLRQVELAA
-548 NKNFVIEF
+548 NKTFVIEF
-556 RRPGASTVRRAIFV
+556 RRQGSPTVRRAIFV

-584 AATPKPAA
+584 AAAPKPASV
-592 AAAAPA
+592 APA
-598 APVAPARKAMPKT
+598 AVAPARKSLPKT
-611 KNADGKYPL
+611 KAADGKYPL

>member
-1 MIFNKSFGNYR
+1 VIFNKSFGNYR
-12 LAQKLATGGMADL
+12 LAKKLATGGMADL
-25 FLAVRQGAGGFE
+25 FLAVRQGEGGFE

-61 EGLIGGRIEHANV
+61 EGRIGGRIEHANV

-89 VLEYI
+89 VLEYV
-94 AGANLESLVALAGEG
+94 AGANLDELVAQGGESA
-109 TLGPDE
+109 LSAE
-115 VARCIADAAYG
+115 EAARCIADAAHG

-135 RDGRPLALV
+135 REGHPLALV

-158 GRTRLFDFG
+158 GKTRLFDFG
-167 VAQTSTS
+167 VAQTAAS
-174 EPGNTKSAGKTAYM
+174 EPGSTKTAGKTAYM

-228 SLRAITEEEIVPP
+228 SLRAITEEEIAPP
-241 STVRAGVPAEL
+241 SQLRAGVPAEL
-252 DGLVMQLLEREPED
+252 DALVRQLLEREPEE

-272 LVAEELERWLAGR
+272 RVAEELERWLAGR
-285 SPAAWN
+285 STAAWN
-291 ALGAKVAEGFAA
+291 ALGAKVAAGFSA
-303 RLEEEQAVALKVL
+303 RLEEDQAVALKVL

-323 STVDLANFRYS
+323 STVDLTNFRYS
-334 GAVASVAETPAQA
+334 GAVPSVVEAPAQ
-347 PPTAAVAPA
+347 VASA
-356 APGVAVAAPAALGVA
+356 APSALGVA
-371 VAAPSASDAALAAA
+371 VALRPAGDAALSASK
-385 RRTTRLA
+385 RQTA
-392 VAGALVCA
+392 VAVAVALVFA
-400 GLALFA
+400 GLAAFA
-406 VTRQRPV
+406 VTRPRPV
-413 APASPVAAAPQPAP
+413 APAAPVAVAPQPAQEAAPLAAVVP
-427 AAIPTSAAEPTGGPG
+427 AAGAG

-452 ATLFVDGTQSGS
+452 ATLFVDGLFGGAA
-464 RSPADIAS
+464 SPTDIAS

-484 REGFETISFPFTLDS
+484 RAGYETIFFPFTLDS
-499 AEVLEIQLQLS
+499 DEVLEIQLQLS
-510 PAVPVGKVDLLSE
+510 PAVPVGKVDLVSE

-537 VTPLVGAEFAA
+537 VTPLRQVELAA
-548 NKNFVIEF
+548 NKTFVFEF
-556 RRPGASTVRRAIFV
+556 RRAGAPTVRRAIFV

-584 AATPKPAA
+584 AAAPKPASV
-592 AAAAPA
+592 APA
-598 APVAPARKAMPKT
+598 AVAPARKSLPKT
-611 KNADGKYPL
+611 KAADGKYPL

>member
-12 LAQKLATGGMADL
+12 LAKKLATGGMADL
-25 FLAVRQGAGGFE
+25 FLAVRQGEGGFE

-61 EGLIGGRIEHANV
+61 EGRIGGRIEHANV

-89 VLEYI
+89 VLEYV
-94 AGANLESLVALAGEG
+94 AGANLDELVAQGGESA
-109 TLGPDE
+109 LSADE
-115 VARCIADAAYG
+115 AARCIADAAHG

-135 RDGRPLALV
+135 REGHPLALV

-158 GRTRLFDFG
+158 GKTRLFDFG
-167 VAQTSTS
+167 VAQTAAS
-174 EPGNTKSAGKTAYM
+174 EPGSTKTAGKTAYM

-241 STVRAGVPAEL
+241 SQLRAGVPAEL
-252 DGLVMQLLEREPED
+252 DALVRQLLEREPEE

-272 LVAEELERWLAGR
+272 RVAEELERWLAGR
-285 SPAAWN
+285 STAAWN
-291 ALGAKVAEGFAA
+291 ALGAKVAAGFSA
-303 RLEEEQAVALKVL
+303 RLEEDQAVALKVL

-323 STVDLANFRYS
+323 STVDLTNFRYS
-334 GAVASVAETPAQA
+334 GAVPSVVEAPAQVA
-347 PPTAAVAPA
+347 TAAPS
-356 APGVAVAAPAALGVA
+356 ALGVA
-371 VAAPSASDAALAAA
+371 VALRPAGDAALSASK
-385 RRTTRLA
+385 RQTA
-392 VAGALVCA
+392 VAVAVALVFA
-400 GLALFA
+400 GLAAFA
-406 VTRQRPV
+406 VTRPRPV
-413 APASPVAAAPQPAP
+413 APAAPVAVAPQPAQEAAPLAAVVP
-427 AAIPTSAAEPTGGPG
+427 AAGAG

-452 ATLFVDGTQSGS
+452 ATLFVDGLFGGAA
-464 RSPADIAS
+464 SPTDIAS

-484 REGFETISFPFTLDS
+484 RAGYETIFFPFTLDS
-499 AEVLEIQLQLS
+499 DEVLEIQLQLS
-510 PAVPVGKVDLLSE
+510 PAVPVGKVDLVSE

-537 VTPLVGAEFAA
+537 VTPLRQVELAA
-548 NKNFVIEF
+548 NKTFVFEF
-556 RRPGASTVRRAIFV
+556 RRAGAPTVRRAIFV

-584 AATPKPAA
+584 AAAPKPASV
-592 AAAAPA
+592 APA
-598 APVAPARKAMPKT
+598 AVAPARKSLPKT
-611 KNADGKYPL
+611 KAADGKYPL

>member
-12 LAQKLATGGMADL
+12 LAKKLATGGMADL
-25 FLAVRQGAGGFE
+25 FLAVRQGEGGFE

-61 EGLIGGRIEHANV
+61 EGRIGGRIEHANV

-89 VLEYI
+89 VLEYV
-94 AGANLESLVALAGEG
+94 AGANLDELVAQGGESA
-109 TLGPDE
+109 LSAE
-115 VARCIADAAYG
+115 EAARCIADAAHG

-135 RDGRPLALV
+135 REGHPLALV

-158 GRTRLFDFG
+158 GKTRLFDFG
-167 VAQTSTS
+167 VAQTAAS
-174 EPGNTKSAGKTAYM
+174 EPGSTKTAGKTAYM

-228 SLRAITEEEIVPP
+228 SLRAITEEEIAPP
-241 STVRAGVPAEL
+241 SQLRAGVPAEL
-252 DGLVMQLLEREPED
+252 DALVMQLLEREPEE

-272 LVAEELERWLAGR
+272 RVAEELERWLAGR
-285 SPAAWN
+285 STAAWN
-291 ALGAKVAEGFAA
+291 ALGAKVAAGFSA
-303 RLEEEQAVALKVL
+303 RLEEDQAVALKVL

-323 STVDLANFRYS
+323 STVDLTNFRYS
-334 GAVASVAETPAQA
+334 GAVPSVVEAPAQVA
-347 PPTAAVAPA
+347 TAAPS
-356 APGVAVAAPAALGVA
+356 ALGVA
-371 VAAPSASDAALAAA
+371 VALRPAGDAALSASK
-385 RRTTRLA
+385 RQTA
-392 VAGALVCA
+392 VAVAVALVFA
-400 GLALFA
+400 GLAAFA
-406 VTRQRPV
+406 VTRPRPV
-413 APASPVAAAPQPAP
+413 APAAPVAVAPQPAQEAAPLAAVVP
-427 AAIPTSAAEPTGGPG
+427 AAGAG

-452 ATLFVDGTQSGS
+452 ATLFVDGLFGGAA
-464 RSPADIAS
+464 SPTDIAS

-484 REGFETISFPFTLDS
+484 RAGYETIFFPFTLDS
-499 AEVLEIQLQLS
+499 DEVLEIQLQLS
-510 PAVPVGKVDLLSE
+510 PAVPVGKVDLVSE

-537 VTPLVGAEFAA
+537 VTPLRQVELAA
-548 NKNFVIEF
+548 NKTFVFEF
-556 RRPGASTVRRAIFV
+556 RRAGAPTVRRAIFV

-584 AATPKPAA
+584 AAAPKPASV
-592 AAAAPA
+592 APA
-598 APVAPARKAMPKT
+598 AVAPARKSLPKT
-611 KNADGKYPL
+611 KAADGKYPL

>member
-12 LAQKLATGGMADL
+12 LAKKLATGGMADL
-25 FLAVRQGAGGFE
+25 FLAVRQGGGGFE

-51 QEATRALFLQ
+51 QDATRALFLQ

-89 VLEYI
+89 VLDYV
-94 AGANLESLVALAGEG
+94 AGANLDELIALGGDG
-109 TLGPDE
+109 TLGTDE

-135 RDGRPLALV
+135 RDGRPLAVV

-167 VAQTSTS
+167 VAQTSAS
-174 EPGNTKSAGKTAYM
+174 EPGSNKTAGKTAYM

-228 SLRAITEEEIVPP
+228 SLRAITEEEIAPP
-241 STVRAGVPAEL
+241 SQVRAGVPSEL
-252 DGLVMQLLEREPED
+252 DAIVMQLLEREPEE
-266 RIASAE
+266 RMGSAE
-272 LVAEELERWLAGR
+272 QLAEELERWLAGR
-285 SPAAWN
+285 SHAARN
-291 ALGAKVAEGFAA
+291 SLGAKVAAGFAA
-303 RLEEEQAVALKVL
+303 RLEEDQAVAIKVL

-334 GAVASVAETPAQA
+334 GSVPSVAETPAQVPA
-347 PPTAAVAPA
+347 TTAPA
-356 APGVAVAAPAALGVA
+356 ASAALGVA
-371 VAAPSASDAALAAA
+371 VASPAAGGAALAAA
-385 RRTTRLA
+385 KRQTAIAIA
-392 VAGALVCA
+392 VAVVCA

-406 VTRQRPV
+406 VTRHRPI
-413 APASPVAAAPQPAP
+413 APAAPVVAAPQRTP
-427 AAIPTSAAEPTGGPG
+427 AAMPTAAAEPTPGAG
-442 AVRVVYEPAD
+442 AVRVVYQPDD
-452 ATLFVDGTQSGS
+452 ATLFVDGTPSGS

-484 REGFETISFPFTLDS
+484 REGFETIFFPFTLDS

-510 PAVPVGKVDLLSE
+510 PAVPVGKLDLVSE
-523 PAGAEVWVAGNRLG
+523 PAGAEVWIAGNRLG
-537 VTPLVGAEFAA
+537 VTPLLGVELAA

-556 RRPGASTVRRAIFV
+556 RRAGASTVRRAVFV

-584 AATPKPAA
+584 AAVPKPATE
-592 AAAAPA
+592 AAAPA
-598 APVAPARKAMPKT
+598 APKPARKVLPKT

>member
-12 LAQKLATGGMADL
+12 LAKKLATGGMADL
-25 FLAVRQGAGGFE
+25 FLAVRQGEGGFE

-61 EGLIGGRIEHANV
+61 EGRIGGRIEHANV

-89 VLEYI
+89 VLEYV
-94 AGANLESLVALAGEG
+94 AGANLDELVAQGGESA
-109 TLGPDE
+109 LSAE
-115 VARCIADAAYG
+115 EAARCIADAAHG

-135 RDGRPLALV
+135 REGHPLALV

-158 GRTRLFDFG
+158 GKTRLFDFG
-167 VAQTSTS
+167 VAQTAAS
-174 EPGNTKSAGKTAYM
+174 EPGSTKTAGKTAYM

-228 SLRAITEEEIVPP
+228 SLRAITEEEIAPP
-241 STVRAGVPAEL
+241 SQLRAGVPAEL
-252 DGLVMQLLEREPED
+252 DALVRQLLEREPEE

-272 LVAEELERWLAGR
+272 RVAEELERWLAGR
-285 SPAAWN
+285 STAAWN
-291 ALGAKVAEGFAA
+291 ALGAKVAAGFSA
-303 RLEEEQAVALKVL
+303 RLEEDQAVALKVL

-334 GAVASVAETPAQA
+334 GAVPSVVEAPAQVA
-347 PPTAAVAPA
+347 TAAPS
-356 APGVAVAAPAALGVA
+356 ALGVA
-371 VAAPSASDAALAAA
+371 VALRPAGDAALSASK
-385 RRTTRLA
+385 RQTA
-392 VAGALVCA
+392 VAVAVALVFA
-400 GLALFA
+400 GLAAFA
-406 VTRQRPV
+406 VTRPRPV
-413 APASPVAAAPQPAP
+413 APAAPVAVAPQPAQEAAPLAAVVP
-427 AAIPTSAAEPTGGPG
+427 AAGAG

-452 ATLFVDGTQSGS
+452 ATLFVDGLFGGAA
-464 RSPADIAS
+464 SPTDIAS

-484 REGFETISFPFTLDS
+484 RAGYETIFFPFTLDS
-499 AEVLEIQLQLS
+499 DEVLEIQLQLS
-510 PAVPVGKVDLLSE
+510 PAVPVGKVDLVSE

-537 VTPLVGAEFAA
+537 VTPLRQVELAA
-548 NKNFVIEF
+548 NKTFVFEF
-556 RRPGASTVRRAIFV
+556 RRAGAPTVRRAIFV

-584 AATPKPAA
+584 AAAPKPASV
-592 AAAAPA
+592 APA
-598 APVAPARKAMPKT
+598 AVAPARKSLPKT
-611 KNADGKYPL
+611 KAADGKYPL

>member
-12 LAQKLATGGMADL
+12 LAKKLATGGMADL
-25 FLAVRQGAGGFE
+25 FLAVRQGEGGFE

-51 QEATRALFLQ
+51 QDATRTLFLQ

-89 VLEYI
+89 VLEYV
-94 AGANLESLVALAGEG
+94 AGANLDELVAQGGESA
-109 TLGPDE
+109 LSADDA
-115 VARCIADAAYG
+115 ARCIADAAYG
-126 LAAAHRATD
+126 LAAAHRATN
-135 RDGRPLALV
+135 RDGRPLAVV

-167 VAQTSTS
+167 VAQTAAS
-174 EPGNTKSAGKTAYM
+174 EPGSTKTAGKTAYM

-228 SLRAITEEEIVPP
+228 SLRAITEEEIAPP
-241 STVRAGVPAEL
+241 SQVRAGVPAEL
-252 DGLVMQLLEREPED
+252 DAIVMKLLEREPED
-266 RIASAE
+266 RIASAD

-291 ALGAKVAEGFAA
+291 ALGAKVAAGFAA
-303 RLEEEQAVALKVL
+303 TLEEDQAVALKVL

-334 GAVASVAETPAQA
+334 GSAPAVAETPAQV
-347 PPTAAVAPA
+347 PPAAAVAPA
-356 APGVAVAAPAALGVA
+356 ALGAAVAVPAAGQ
-371 VAAPSASDAALAAA
+371 AAQATAK
-385 RRTTRLA
+385 RTTRLA
-392 VAGALVCA
+392 IAVALVCA

-413 APASPVAAAPQPAP
+413 APASPVAAAPQTVP
-427 AAIPTSAAEPTGGPG
+427 AAMPTSVAELTGGPG

-452 ATLFVDGTQSGS
+452 ATLFVDGTASGS

-484 REGFETISFPFTLDS
+484 SVGFETISFPFTLDS

-537 VTPLVGAEFAA
+537 VTPLLGVELAA

-556 RRPGASTVRRAIFV
+556 RRAGASTVRRAIFV

-584 AATPKPAA
+584 AAVPKPAPA
-592 AAAAPA
+592 ASAPAAPA
-598 APVAPARKAMPKT
+598 ATARKPLPKT

>member
-12 LAQKLATGGMADL
+12 LAKKLATGGMADL
-25 FLAVRQGAGGFE
+25 FLAVRQGEGGFE

-61 EGLIGGRIEHANV
+61 EGRIGGRIEHANV

-89 VLEYI
+89 VLEYV
-94 AGANLESLVALAGEG
+94 AGANLDELVAQGGESA
-109 TLGPDE
+109 LSAE
-115 VARCIADAAYG
+115 EAARCIADAAHG

-135 RDGRPLALV
+135 REGHPLALV

-158 GRTRLFDFG
+158 GKTRLFDFG
-167 VAQTSTS
+167 VAQTAAS
-174 EPGNTKSAGKTAYM
+174 EPGSTKTAGKTAYM

-228 SLRAITEEEIVPP
+228 SLRAITEEEIAPP
-241 STVRAGVPAEL
+241 SQLRAGVPAEL
-252 DGLVMQLLEREPED
+252 DALVRQLLEREPEE

-272 LVAEELERWLAGR
+272 RVAEELERWLAGR
-285 SPAAWN
+285 STAAWN
-291 ALGAKVAEGFAA
+291 ALGAKVAAGFSA
-303 RLEEEQAVALKVL
+303 RLEEDQAVALKVL

-323 STVDLANFRYS
+323 STVDLTNFRYS
-334 GAVASVAETPAQA
+334 GAVPSVVEAPAQ
-347 PPTAAVAPA
+347 VASA
-356 APGVAVAAPAALGVA
+356 APSALGVA
-371 VAAPSASDAALAAA
+371 VALRPAGDAALSASK
-385 RRTTRLA
+385 RQTA
-392 VAGALVCA
+392 VAVAVALVFA
-400 GLALFA
+400 GLAAFA
-406 VTRQRPV
+406 VTRPRPV
-413 APASPVAAAPQPAP
+413 APAAPVAVAPQPAQEAAPLAAVVP
-427 AAIPTSAAEPTGGPG
+427 AAGAG

-452 ATLFVDGTQSGS
+452 ATLFVDGLFGGAA
-464 RSPADIAS
+464 SPTDIAS

-484 REGFETISFPFTLDS
+484 RAGYETIFFPFTLDS
-499 AEVLEIQLQLS
+499 DEVLEIQLQLS
-510 PAVPVGKVDLLSE
+510 PAVPVGKVDLVSE

-537 VTPLVGAEFAA
+537 VTPLRQVELAA
-548 NKNFVIEF
+548 NKTFVFEF
-556 RRPGASTVRRAIFV
+556 RRAGAPTVRRAIFV

-584 AATPKPAA
+584 AAAPKPASV
-592 AAAAPA
+592 APA
-598 APVAPARKAMPKT
+598 AVAPARKSLPKT
-611 KNADGKYPL
+611 KAADGKYPL

>member
-12 LAQKLATGGMADL
+12 LAKKLATGGMADL
-25 FLAVRQGAGGFE
+25 FLAVRQGGGGFE

-61 EGLIGGRIEHANV
+61 EGRIGGRIEHANV
-74 VRVLDADVA
+74 VRMLDAEVA

-89 VLEYI
+89 VLEYV
-94 AGANLESLVALAGEG
+94 AGANLDELIALAGEG

-135 RDGRPLALV
+135 RDGQPLALV

-167 VAQTSTS
+167 VAQTAAS

-228 SLRAITEEEIVPP
+228 SLRAITEEEIAPP
-241 STVRAGVPAEL
+241 SQVRAGVPAEL
-252 DGLVMQLLEREPED
+252 DAIVMQLLEREPEE
-266 RIASAE
+266 RMGSAE
-272 LVAEELERWLAGR
+272 QLAEELERWLAGR
-285 SPAAWN
+285 SPAARN
-291 ALGAKVAEGFAA
+291 SLGAKVAAGFAA
-303 RLEEEQAVALKVL
+303 RLEEEQAVAMKVL

-334 GAVASVAETPAQA
+334 GSVPSVAEPPAQ
-347 PPTAAVAPA
+347 VPA
-356 APGVAVAAPAALGVA
+356 TAAPAASVALGVA
-371 VAAPSASDAALAAA
+371 LASPAAGGAALAAA
-385 RRTTRLA
+385 KRQTAIAMA
-392 VAGALVCA
+392 VAVVCA

-406 VTRQRPV
+406 VTRHRSS
-413 APASPVAAAPQPAP
+413 APAAPVGAAQQPAP
-427 AAIPTSAAEPTGGPG
+427 ATMPAAAAEPTPGAG
-442 AVRVVYEPAD
+442 AVRVVYEPGD
-452 ATLFVDGTQSGS
+452 AMLYVDGTPSGS

-484 REGFETISFPFTLDS
+484 REGFETIFFPFTLDS
-499 AEVLEIQLQLS
+499 VEVLEIQLQLS

-537 VTPLVGAEFAA
+537 VTPLVGVELAA

-556 RRPGASTVRRAIFV
+556 RRQGASTVRRAVFV

-584 AATPKPAA
+584 TAVPKPATEA
-592 AAAAPA
+592 AVPA
-598 APVAPARKAMPKT
+598 APKPARKVLPKT

>member
-12 LAQKLATGGMADL
+12 LAKKLATGGMADL

-61 EGLIGGRIEHANV
+61 EGRIGGRIEHANV

-89 VLEYI
+89 VLEYV
-94 AGANLESLVALAGEG
+94 AGANLDELVAHGGESA
-109 TLGPDE
+109 LSADE
-115 VARCIADAAYG
+115 AARCIADAAHG

-135 RDGRPLALV
+135 RDGRPLAVV

-167 VAQTSTS
+167 VAQTAAS
-174 EPGNTKSAGKTAYM
+174 EPGNAKSAGKTAYM

-198 DGRSDLF
+198 DARSDLF

-228 SLRAITEEEIVPP
+228 SLRAITEEEIAPP
-241 STVRAGVPAEL
+241 SQVRAGVPAEL
-252 DGLVMQLLEREPED
+252 DALVMQLLEREPEE
-266 RIASAE
+266 RNASAAR
-272 LVAEELERWLAGR
+272 VAEELELWLAGR
-285 SPAAWN
+285 STAAWN
-291 ALGAKVAEGFAA
+291 ALGAKVAVGFSA
-303 RLEEEQAVALKVL
+303 RLEEDQAVALKVL

-334 GAVASVAETPAQA
+334 VSVPSVTETPAQV
-347 PPTAAVAPA
+347 PP
-356 APGVAVAAPAALGVA
+356 AAPAALGVA
-371 VAAPSASDAALAAA
+371 VASPAAGDAALAAA
-385 RRTTRLA
+385 KRRTGVA
-392 VAGALVCA
+392 VAVALVCA

-406 VTRQRPV
+406 VTRQRPI
-413 APASPVAAAPQPAP
+413 APAAP
-427 AAIPTSAAEPTGGPG
+427 AAIAVSTAPTAAPLAAVTPPVADGE
-442 AVRVVYEPAD
+442 VRVVYQPVD
-452 ATLFVDGTQSGS
+452 ATLFVDGVFGGAA
-464 RSPADIAS
+464 SPADIAS

-484 REGFETISFPFTLDS
+484 REGFETIFFPFTLDS

-510 PAVPVGKVDLLSE
+510 PAVPVGKVDLVSE

-537 VTPLVGAEFAA
+537 VTPLRGVELAA

-570 RSGANPPVEVKPAV
+570 RSGAYPPVEVKPAV
-584 AATPKPAA
+584 AVAPKPAT

-598 APVAPARKAMPKT
+598 VPPARKALPKK
-611 KNADGKYPL
+611 KNGDGKYPL

>member
-12 LAQKLATGGMADL
+12 LAKKIATGGMADL
-25 FLAVRQGAGGFE
+25 FLAVRQGEGGFE

-61 EGLIGGRIEHANV
+61 EARIGGRIEHANV
-74 VRVLDADVA
+74 VPVLDADVA

-89 VLEYI
+89 VLAYV
-94 AGANLESLVALAGEG
+94 AGANLDELVAQGGESA
-109 TLGPDE
+109 LSADE
-115 VARCIADAAYG
+115 AARCIADAAHG

-135 RDGRPLALV
+135 REGQPLAVV
-144 HRDISPHNLLVGVD
+144 HRDISPHNLLVGID

-167 VAQTSTS
+167 VAQTAAS
-174 EPGNTKSAGKTAYM
+174 EAGSGKAAGKTAYM

-241 STVRAGVPAEL
+241 SQLRAGVPAEL
-252 DGLVMQLLEREPED
+252 DALVIQLLEREPEE

-272 LVAEELERWLAGR
+272 RVAEELERWLAGR
-285 SPAAWN
+285 STAVWK
-291 ALGAKVAEGFAA
+291 ALGAKVAAGFSA
-303 RLEEEQAVALKVL
+303 RLEENQAVALKVL

-334 GAVASVAETPAQA
+334 GAVPSVAEAPAPV
-347 PPTAAVAPA
+347 PPAAAAVAPA
-356 APGVAVAAPAALGVA
+356 VGTAAPVSPSANAAIAAAKRQTAVAIAAALVF
-371 VAAPSASDAALAAA
+371 
-385 RRTTRLA
+385 
-392 VAGALVCA
+392 A
-400 GLALFA
+400 GLAVFA
-406 VTRQRPV
+406 VTRQRPA
-413 APASPVAAAPQPAP
+413 APAAPVAVAVAPQPAQETAPLAAVVP
-427 AAIPTSAAEPTGGPG
+427 AAGAG

-452 ATLFVDGTQSGS
+452 ATLFVDGIFSGGA
-464 RSPADIAS
+464 SPTDIAS

-484 REGFETISFPFTLDS
+484 RAGYETIFFPFTLDS

-510 PAVPVGKVDLLSE
+510 PAVPVGKVDLVSE
-523 PAGAEVWVAGNRLG
+523 PAGAEVWIAGNRLG
-537 VTPLVGAEFAA
+537 VTPLRQVELAA

-556 RRPGASTVRRAIFV
+556 RRQGSPTVRRAIFV
-570 RSGANPPVEVKPAV
+570 RSGANPAVEVRNAV
-584 AATPKPAA
+584 ARAAKPESP

-598 APVAPARKAMPKT
+598 VAPARKSLPKEKT
-611 KNADGKYPL
+611 ADGKYPL

>member
-12 LAQKLATGGMADL
+12 LAKKLATGGMADL

-61 EGLIGGRIEHANV
+61 EGRIGGRVEHANV

-89 VLEYI
+89 VLEYV
-94 AGANLESLVALAGEG
+94 AGANLDELVAHGGESA
-109 TLGPDE
+109 LSADE
-115 VARCIADAAYG
+115 AARCIADAAHG

-135 RDGRPLALV
+135 RDGHPLAVV

-167 VAQTSTS
+167 VAQTAASELGSTK
-174 EPGNTKSAGKTAYM
+174 TAGKTAYM

-198 DGRSDLF
+198 DARSDLF

-228 SLRAITEEEIVPP
+228 SLRAITEEEIAPP
-241 STVRAGVPAEL
+241 SQVRAGVPAEL
-252 DGLVMQLLEREPED
+252 DTLVMQLLEREPEE
-266 RIASAE
+266 RIASAAR
-272 LVAEELERWLAGR
+272 VAEELELWLAGR
-285 SPAAWN
+285 STAAWN
-291 ALGAKVAEGFAA
+291 ALGAKVAVGFAA
-303 RLEEEQAVALKVL
+303 RLEENRAVALKVL

-334 GAVASVAETPAQA
+334 GSVPSVTETPAQV
-347 PPTAAVAPA
+347 PP
-356 APGVAVAAPAALGVA
+356 AAPAALGVA
-371 VAAPSASDAALAAA
+371 VASPAAGDAALAAA
-385 RRTTRLA
+385 KRRTGVA
-392 VAGALVCA
+392 VAVALVCA

-413 APASPVAAAPQPAP
+413 APAAP
-427 AAIPTSAAEPTGGPG
+427 AAIAVSTAPTAAPLAAVTPPVADGE
-442 AVRVVYEPAD
+442 VRVVYQPVD
-452 ATLFVDGTQSGS
+452 ATLFVDGVFGGAA
-464 RSPADIAS
+464 SPADIAS

-484 REGFETISFPFTLDS
+484 REGFETIFFPFTLDS

-510 PAVPVGKVDLLSE
+510 PAVPVGKVDLVSE

-537 VTPLVGAEFAA
+537 VTPLRGVELAA

-584 AATPKPAA
+584 AAAPKPASV
-592 AAAAPA
+592 APA
-598 APVAPARKAMPKT
+598 AVAPARKSLPKT
-611 KNADGKYPL
+611 KAADGKYPL

>member
-12 LAQKLATGGMADL
+12 LAKKLATGGMADL

-37 RLVVIKSLL
+37 RLLVIKSLL

-94 AGANLESLVALAGEG
+94 AGANLEELVALSGEG
-109 TLGPDE
+109 MLGADE

-135 RDGRPLALV
+135 RGGRPLALV

-167 VAQTSTS
+167 VAQTSAS

-228 SLRAITEEEIVPP
+228 SLRAITEEEIAPP
-241 STVRAGVPAEL
+241 SQVRAGVPAEL
-252 DGLVMQLLEREPED
+252 DAIVMKLLEREPED

-291 ALGAKVAEGFAA
+291 ALGAKVVAGFAA
-303 RLEEEQAVALKVL
+303 RLEEDQAVALKVL

-334 GAVASVAETPAQA
+334 GAVPLVAETPAQA
-347 PPTAAVAPA
+347 PPAAAVAPA
-356 APGVAVAAPAALGVA
+356 APGVAVAAPAAGQ
-371 VAAPSASDAALAAA
+371 DALAAA
-385 RRTTRLA
+385 KRTARLS

-413 APASPVAAAPQPAP
+413 APASPVSAAPQTAP
-427 AAIPTSAAEPTGGPG
+427 AAMPTSVAEPTAGPG

-484 REGFETISFPFTLDS
+484 RVGFETISFPFILDS

-537 VTPLVGAEFAA
+537 VTPLLGVELAA

-556 RRPGASTVRRAIFV
+556 RRAGASTVRRAIFV
-570 RSGANPPVEVKPAV
+570 RSGANPPVEVKPAL

-598 APVAPARKAMPKT
+598 APARKPLPKT
-611 KNADGKYPL
+611 KNAEGKYPL